1 MRSHLIA
8 IAGVLGQPFF
18 LSKIPRPR
26 HHILEPKQ
34 GKAQQK
40 QRKSKSNLAK
50 DVPPAAAACFLWR
63 IKPIATEKDCR
74 CVPLLLYFFFFYIFS
89 CEILSVLW
97 PWIFLIIISY
107 FCHHS
112 AVLFTL
118 HSCRKLVGIGIFS

>member
-74 CVPLLLYFFFFYIFS
+74 CVPLLLYFFLFYISFLVRFFQFS
-89 CEILSVLW
+89 GHGFFLLLYR
-97 PWIFLIIISY
+97 IFATTLL
-107 FCHHS
+107 FCLLCIP
-112 AVLFTL
+112 A
-118 HSCRKLVGIGIFS
+118 GN